1 MCKHFVLLYSFVLIT
16 NCYANAL
23 GPRTCE
29 TMGECPPGEICKEY
43 DGAGRDILALFVTFR
58 NNEHRPQ
65 FCEPGCLPTLKPC
78 PIGEQCIPL
87 NSGKI
92 G

>member
-1 MCKHFVLLYSFVLIT
+1 MCKHFLLVSSFILIA
-16 NCYANAL
+16 NCYSNTL

-29 TMGECPPGEICKEY
+29 NMGECPPGEICKEY
-43 DGAGRDILALFVTFR
+43 DGAVTFR

-65 FCEPGCLPTLKPC
+65 FCEPGCLPILKPC
-78 PIGEQCIPL
+78 PIGEQCIPF

>member
-1 MCKHFVLLYSFVLIT
+1 MCKHFLLVSSFILIA
-16 NCYANAL
+16 NCYSNTL

-29 TMGECPPGEICKEY
+29 NMGECPSGEICKEY
-43 DGAGRDILALFVTFR
+43 DGAVTFR

-65 FCEPGCLPTLKPC
+65 FCEPGCLPILKPC
-78 PIGEQCIPL
+78 PIGEQCIPF

-92 G
+92 GYFG